1 MKTFQ
6 TTRVSKSELWHFLFW
21 LFSNGARHPVRCDV
35 RCVPVFL
42 LRPPW
47 LLMMVG
53 KFNQSSI
60 NLHNTNDD
68 TVRQAPALLTC
79 HPQPAHKKSEE
90 S

>member
-1 MKTFQ
+1 MKNLKN
-6 TTRVSKSELWHFLFW
+6 SGKEMLL
-21 LFSNGARHPVRCDV
+21 NGARHSVKCDV
-35 RCVPVFL
+35 VSVPVFL
-42 LRPPW
+42 LCPPW

-68 TVRQAPALLTC
+68 TVRQAPASLTC
-79 HPQPAHKKSEE
+79 HPLRLAHKKSEE